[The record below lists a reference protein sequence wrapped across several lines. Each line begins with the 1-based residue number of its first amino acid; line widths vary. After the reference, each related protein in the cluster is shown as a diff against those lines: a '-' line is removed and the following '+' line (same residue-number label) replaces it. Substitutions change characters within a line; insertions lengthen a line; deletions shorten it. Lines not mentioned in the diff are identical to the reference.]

1 MRRSRFLLTSML
13 TLLVGVPATA
23 RAQFTVYTSEA
34 AWLAAVSNSG
44 TDTFTGFSTTDA
56 TASPIN
62 RTAGA
67 YGYTAS
73 ATGYTFVGE
82 GTADDPWLSTNFAS
96 DVITFNNFGPTVRA
110 IGGNFFTSTFSGTYA
125 PGDIMLSFVNA
136 GGTSSHTIIGSTVG
150 SFVGIVSTG
159 GAISSFMVNSVQPS
173 VGYLWPT
180 VDNFSLAEAP
190 STTVPE
196 PSTYVMVAAGLAA
209 LALRRRHQA

>member
-1 MRRSRFLLTSML
+1 ML

-44 TDTFTGFSTTDA
+44 TDTFTGFSNTSS

-73 ATGYTFVGE
+73 VTTTSFFGA
-82 GTADDPWLSTNFAS
+82 GTAGNPSLSTNTAM
-96 DVITFNNFGPTVRA
+96 DAITFNSFGPTVRA
-110 IGGNFFTSTFSGTYA
+110 VGGNFFTTDINGAYT

-136 GGTSSHTIIGSTVG
+136 GGTFDHTIIGSTG
-150 SFVGIVSTG
+150 TSFVGIVSTG
-159 GAISSFMVNSVQPS
+159 GAVSAFTVSSVQPS
-173 VGYLWPT
+173 VGFIWPT
-180 VDNFSLAEAP
+180 IDNFSLAEAP